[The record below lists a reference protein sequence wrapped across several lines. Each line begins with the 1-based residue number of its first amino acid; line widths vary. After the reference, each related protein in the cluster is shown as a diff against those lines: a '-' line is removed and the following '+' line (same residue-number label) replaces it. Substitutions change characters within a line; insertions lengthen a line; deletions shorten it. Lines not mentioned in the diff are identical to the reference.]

1 MCTVRV
7 DPLVWRVARSTAND
21 LGVPLASLVER
32 QLTEFIRAA
41 VTADA
46 ALRSIA
52 NGGTTEAIELI
63 DAPAF
68 YTAE

>member
-41 VTADA
+41 VTAEGA
-46 ALRSIA
+46 ARYLA
-52 NGGTTEAIELI
+52 NLPRPSEGL
-63 DAPAF
+63 F
-68 YTAE
+68 S